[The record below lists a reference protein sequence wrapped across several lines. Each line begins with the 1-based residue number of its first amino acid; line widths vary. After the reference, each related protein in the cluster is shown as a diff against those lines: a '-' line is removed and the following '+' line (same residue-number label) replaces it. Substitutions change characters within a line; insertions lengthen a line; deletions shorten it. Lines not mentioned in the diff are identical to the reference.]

1 MSGPRNAPL
10 AGYTV
15 VEHAA
20 GVAASYAGRLM
31 AVMGATVIKVEP
43 PGEGSALRR
52 AEPLLTQAPPAS
64 ALFHYL
70 NAGKQFVTCDVESA
84 TGRRRLEALVARA
97 ELLIDDTPVL
107 RRTALQL
114 EPRTTAARHPELVFL
129 SVLPFGATGAHA
141 NYRGYELNVL
151 HAGGEGYLM
160 PNGLTLETF
169 PDRPPVKIYGHF
181 AELIGGTSAVCA
193 GVAALLARDESGGQF
208 VDVSVQDAN
217 VSVGCFAIQRLGD
230 GELENRRGRS
240 FKYGGV
246 LECSDGYVGVL
257 TLEQRQWEGLVKLIG
272 DPEWARD
279 PAWRDPLERS
289 RRGAQINV
297 HLRAWAKT
305 QRVDDVVRKGQAL
318 SVPLAKYNLPADILM
333 SEQSR
338 ARGIFAPLDL
348 PGFGA
353 VPVFTAP
360 FQLNGEALALTRAAA
375 APGADN
381 TAVWGDGPERKTA
394 ELHSGGRGDITRSAP
409 PARPTTALP
418 PLHGVRV
425 ADFTLHAAGPYC
437 AHLLSLL
444 GAECIKIETAGR
456 LDIFRKPHPVYGR
469 MDAATFDQVASN
481 KLSVQLDLK
490 QPRGRDLAKRL
501 VAMSDIVAES
511 FRPGVMDRLG
521 LNYEALQAVKHDIVM
536 VSVSASGQSGPERA
550 YAGYAPLFGAA
561 GGLGTLTGYEDGP
574 PTEIRHVMDHST
586 GLTAAMAT
594 LAAYLRKKRTGEGQH
609 VDVAAREVACGFI
622 GDALLQFAA
631 TGITPRRTGND
642 APQIAPH
649 NVYPCAGA
657 DTWVSIVVATDDE
670 WRAFANAVG
679 RPEWLSDAR
688 FASAQ
693 ARWSQRRELDAAIG
707 AWTQAHSRE
716 EVTRILQA
724 AGVAAFPSYT
734 AQDIADD
741 PHLNARGTIKSM
753 VGHEGE
759 SRRVVGPPWCFSHTP
774 ATFER
779 WTPKLGEHNH
789 YVFGELLGLS
799 AGEIE
804 ELISAK
810 VIY

>member
-1 MSGPRNAPL
+1 MSISSNAPL
-10 AGYTV
+10 AGFTV
-15 VEHAA
+15 VEHAQ
-20 GVAASYAGRLM
+20 GVAGSYAGRMM

-52 AEPLLTQAPPAS
+52 AEPLLTQHPPAS

-70 NAGKQFVTCDVESA
+70 NSGKQFVTCDSGSA
-84 TGRRRLEALVARA
+84 EGRERLDELIARA
-97 ELLIDDTPVL
+97 DLLIDDTPVA
-107 RRTALQL
+107 RRAACGLDPQNV
-114 EPRTTAARHPELVFL
+114 AARYPGLVYL
-129 SVLPFGATGAHA
+129 SVLPFGAWGAHA
-141 NYRGYELNVL
+141 DYRAYELNVL

-193 GVAALLARDESGGQF
+193 GVSALLAREKSGGQF

-230 GELENRRGRS
+230 GVLENRHGRS

-257 TLEQRQWEGLVKLIG
+257 TLEQRQWEGLVKLMG
-272 DPEWARD
+272 EPAWALDPV
-279 PAWRDPLERS
+279 WRDPLERS
-289 RRGAQINV
+289 RRGAEINR

-305 QRVDDVVRKGQAL
+305 QRVEDVVKNGQAL
-318 SVPLAKYNLPADILM
+318 SVPLAKYNLPSDILA
-333 SEQSR
+333 SAQSR
-338 ARGIFAPLDL
+338 ARGIFAPLEL
-348 PGFGA
+348 PALGA
-353 VPVFTAP
+353 VPAFTAP
-360 FQLNGEALALTRAAA
+360 FQLNGEALALGRAAV

-381 TAVWGDGPERKTA
+381 QAVFGGKPPHNTV
-394 ELHSGGRGDITRSAP
+394 ELHSGRRATP
-409 PARPTTALP
+409 KTALP

-425 ADFTLHAAGPYC
+425 ADFTLHAAGPFC

-490 QPRGRDLAKRL
+490 QPRGRELAKRL

-521 LNYEALQAVKHDIVM
+521 LNYAALKAVKHDIVM
-536 VSVSASGQSGPERA
+536 VSVSASGQTGPERG

-594 LAAYLRKKRTGEGQH
+594 LAAYLRKTRTGEGQH

-631 TGITPRRTGND
+631 TGVAPHRAGND
-642 APQIAPH
+642 APHIAPH
-649 NVYPCAGA
+649 NVYPCKDA
-657 DTWVSIVVATDDE
+657 DSLVSIVVATDDE
-670 WRAFANAVG
+670 WRAFAAALERPQWLAAG
-679 RPEWLSDAR
+679 RYE
-688 FASAQ
+688 SAQ
-693 ARWSQRRELDAAIG
+693 SRCTHRRELDAEISQ
-707 AWTQAHSRE
+707 WTRARSRE

-724 AGVAAFPSYT
+724 AGVAAFASYT
-734 AQDIADD
+734 GQDIADD
-741 PHLNARGTIKSM
+741 AHLNARGAIKSM
-753 VGHEGE
+753 RGPEGE
-759 SRRVVGPPWCFSHTP
+759 TRKVVGPPWRFGRTP
-774 ATFER
+774 TQYER
-779 WTPKLGEHNH
+779 WTPKLGEHNQ

-804 ELISAK
+804 ELVVSK